1 MSDPT
6 NPPVAPSESASA
18 DPPAETAPGGPASG
32 SKPSTSKASRATS
45 RANLTKSSRANL
57 TKTASRAASKASLA
71 GATSEARLSGKPVK
85 SRASVRK
92 SSIMND
98 SAAVEVG
105 AAGGGEGW
113 SSEGGGG
120 IADEP
125 VGPLEGTMPLFL
137 TSATQDLFKVKG
149 GEDLTYERPFKL
161 IPKADLLSDLQAR
174 AAIGDF
180 YPAKQAILDFPGEEL
195 LVHWDAEYKYG
206 QNFFLCITTAAMD
219 LILHPPVA
227 EVAADAGALGDGV
240 KKKVVSKTW
249 ESYGSEREIEA
260 DWVVNTRELLNIQV
274 SRRRRQFGAACKF
287 GDRDAHDGYSECK
300 PYKDP
305 TYEISRMELSQ
316 GVQAIPD
323 LADGSVQTAWFRPLN
338 FAVQYEPAT
347 MSTEEQNAIMS
358 SADIEDFLEN
368 VTIRFEKA
376 LQQNSTLDI
385 FQDDYQELGE
395 ADVTIEQ
402 GAHTYL
408 QEYQSFTDLM
418 HSKDRCISCV
428 DWHPTIKG
436 VLAVSCTERLGF
448 DERVERGLFLRSRRS
463 LILLWSF
470 HDPIH
475 PQLILEAPEDILCFK
490 FNPHDPNIIAGGC
503 ITGQIVLWD
512 ISDHQDKL
520 EISRKSGRDGSGAL
534 TDDLT
539 AMAAGNS
546 APGDE
551 EREPVTE
558 TTVVPCVA
566 VSSIELSHRGPI
578 SDIDW
583 LPRQMELGH
592 NGELVEKP
600 EHGHRELVTAS
611 ADGQVAFWDTRY
623 KKELKALDLVW
634 RPFLR
639 VPLSAMDNTFDYS
652 LTKVSIRR
660 MQSEKGPSDAA
671 TTGAD
676 GGDKG
681 DAKAETFASKFFCAT
696 EEGDLIYADW
706 IAEKAS
712 EEKASRVEH
721 AINYHF
727 GSMSDLHRSP
737 FFPDILLS
745 VGGWSFHIWREGV
758 TTGPL
763 LSAAPASAYVICG
776 RWSPTRPGVF
786 YISKY
791 DGSVEVWDLLDRSH
805 SPSSV
810 QNISGTAISYMS
822 IRQYPGKSLAH
833 NQFIAAGDDEGTLHI
848 LEVPRNLTKP
858 SKNEKAFVRGF
869 FDREVR
875 RLGYVKGRKEFRA
888 KERSAFEQASLES
901 AAAGQKKEGEPAL
914 PPPSVNG
921 QRPPSSGAARTA
933 SGMGS
938 MPSADDEGKL
948 EAEYRKIEHNFL
960 ELEGLLPPVAAEV

>member
-1 MSDPT
+1 MSDP
-6 NPPVAPSESASA
+6 A
-18 DPPAETAPGGPASG
+18 DPPAAPPEVAPADPPASAGPAPGVPAS

-45 RANLTKSSRANL
+45 RASLTKSSRANL

-71 GATSEARLSGKPVK
+71 GATSDARLAKPVK
-85 SRASVRK
+85 SRGSVRK
-92 SSIMND
+92 ASIMND
-98 SAAVEVG
+98 APVASNSG
-105 AAGGGEGW
+105 AEGW
-113 SSEGGGG
+113 PAEETGGG

-125 VGPLEGTMPLFL
+125 VAPLEGTMPLFL

-149 GEDLTYERPFKL
+149 GEDVTSEKPFKL

-195 LVHWDAEYKYG
+195 LIHWDAEYKYG
-206 QNFFLCITTAAMD
+206 QNFFLCVTTAAMD
-219 LILHPPVA
+219 LILHPPEA
-227 EVAADAGALGDGV
+227 ELAADADSLTDAT
-240 KKKVVSKTW
+240 KKKVVSKPW

-260 DWVVNTRELLNIQV
+260 DWVVNSRELLNIQV
-274 SRRRRQFGAACKF
+274 SRRRRHFGAACKF

-316 GVQAIPD
+316 ATQAIPD

-338 FAVQYEPAT
+338 YAVQYEPAT
-347 MSTEEQNAIMS
+347 MSAEAQNAAMS

-395 ADVTIEQ
+395 ADMTIEQ

-475 PQLILEAPEDILCFK
+475 PQLILEAPEDIMCFK

-520 EISRKSGRDGSGAL
+520 EISRKSAREGSGSL
-534 TDDLT
+534 PDDSAAT
-539 AMAAGNS
+539 ASAGNGPS
-546 APGDE
+546 GDE

-558 TTVVPCVA
+558 TTVVPCLA

-583 LPRQMELGH
+583 LPKQMELGH

-611 ADGQVAFWDTRY
+611 ADGQVAFWDTRF

-652 LTKVSIRR
+652 LTKVSIKR
-660 MQSEKGPSDAA
+660 MQSEKGPAA
-671 TTGAD
+671 SAASVDGTDKAD
-676 GGDKG
+676 S
-681 DAKAETFASKFFCAT
+681 KAETFASKFFCAT

-727 GSMSDLHRSP
+727 GAMSDLHRSP

-763 LSAAPASAYVICG
+763 LSAAPSSAYVICG

-810 QNISGTAISYMS
+810 QNISGTAISYMA

-875 RLGYVKGRKEFRA
+875 RLGYGKGRKEFRA
-888 KERSAFEQASLES
+888 KERAAFEQASLES
-901 AAAGQKKEGEPAL
+901 AAAGQKKEGEAAL
-914 PPPSVNG
+914 PPSTASG
-921 QRPPSSGAARTA
+921 QRPLSSGAARTA
-933 SGMGS
+933 SGTGS
-938 MPSADDEGKL
+938 VPSADDEAKL

-960 ELEGLLPPVAAEV
+960 ELEGLLPPPAVEV

>member
-1 MSDPT
+1 MSDP
-6 NPPVAPSESASA
+6 A
-18 DPPAETAPGGPASG
+18 DPPAAPPEVALADPPASAEPAPGVPAG

-45 RANLTKSSRANL
+45 RASLTKSSRANL

-71 GATSEARLSGKPVK
+71 GATSDARLAKPVK
-85 SRASVRK
+85 SRGSVRK
-92 SSIMND
+92 ASIMND
-98 SAAVEVG
+98 APVASNTG
-105 AAGGGEGW
+105 AEGW
-113 SSEGGGG
+113 PAEETGGG

-125 VGPLEGTMPLFL
+125 VAPLEGTMPLFL

-149 GEDLTYERPFKL
+149 GEDVTSEKPFKL

-195 LVHWDAEYKYG
+195 LIHWDAEYKYG
-206 QNFFLCITTAAMD
+206 QNYFLCVTTAAMD
-219 LILHPPVA
+219 LILH
-227 EVAADAGALGDGV
+227 
-240 KKKVVSKTW
+240 KVVSKPW

-260 DWVVNTRELLNIQV
+260 DWVVNSRELLNIQV
-274 SRRRRQFGAACKF
+274 SRRRRHFGAACKF

-316 GVQAIPD
+316 ATQAIPD

-347 MSTEEQNAIMS
+347 MSAEAQNAAMS

-395 ADVTIEQ
+395 ADMTIEQ

-475 PQLILEAPEDILCFK
+475 PQLILEAPEDIMCFK

-520 EISRKSGRDGSGAL
+520 EISRKSAREGSGSL
-534 TDDLT
+534 PDDST
-539 AMAAGNS
+539 AATSAGNGPS
-546 APGDE
+546 GDE

-558 TTVVPCVA
+558 TTVVPCLA

-583 LPRQMELGH
+583 LPKQMELGH

-611 ADGQVAFWDTRY
+611 ADGQVAFWDTRF

-652 LTKVSIRR
+652 LTKVSIKR
-660 MQSEKGPSDAA
+660 MQSEKGPAEASAA
-671 TTGAD
+671 SVDGAD
-676 GGDKG
+676 KA

-727 GSMSDLHRSP
+727 GAMSDLHRSP

-763 LSAAPASAYVICG
+763 LSAAPSSAYVICG

-810 QNISGTAISYMS
+810 QNISGTAISYMA

-875 RLGYVKGRKEFRA
+875 RLGYGKGRKEFRA
-888 KERSAFEQASLES
+888 KERAAFEQASLES
-901 AAAGQKKEGEPAL
+901 AAAGQKKEGEAAL
-914 PPPSVNG
+914 PPSTASG
-921 QRPPSSGAARTA
+921 QRPLSSGAARTA
-933 SGMGS
+933 SGTGS
-938 MPSADDEGKL
+938 APSADDEGKL

-960 ELEGLLPPVAAEV
+960 ELEGLLPPPAVEV